1 MASEPDRGWWMLIL
15 RGICAVLF
23 GILAFIWPGITL
35 VYLVLLFG
43 AYALANGVLAIVMAA
58 KTPKGSPGKGL
69 TVVLGLVSIGAAV
82 LTVLYPGITA
92 LSLVFIIGAWAIVSG
107 SFEIAAA
114 VALRKR
120 MSGTWML
127 VISGVLS
134 VIFGVLLFLRPAAGA
149 LSLVWL
155 IGAYAVVFGA
165 LLLVSAIR
173 LKNGLV
179 AMPQPATL

>member
-1 MASEPDRGWWMLIL
+1 MASEPGRGWWMLIL

-35 VYLVLLFG
+35 FSLVLLFG
-43 AYALANGVLAIVMAA
+43 AYALTNGILAIVMAA
-58 KTPKGSPGKGL
+58 KAPRGSSGKVL
-69 TVVLGLVSIGAAV
+69 TVILGLISIGAAV
-82 LTVLYPGITA
+82 VTVLYPGITA
-92 LSLVFIIGAWAIVSG
+92 LSLVFIIGGWAIVSG

-127 VISGVLS
+127 VLSGVLS
-134 VIFGVLLFLRPAAGA
+134 VIFGVLLFLMPAVGA

-155 IGAYAVVFGA
+155 IGSYALVFGV

-173 LKNGLV
+173 LKNALAGI
-179 AMPQPATL
+179 PQPATV

>member
-1 MASEPDRGWWMLIL
+1 MLIL

-23 GILAFIWPGITL
+23 GILAFVWPGITL
-35 VYLVLLFG
+35 VSLVLLFG

-58 KTPKGSPGKGL
+58 KTPRGSPGKGL
-69 TVVLGLVSIGAAV
+69 TVVLGLVSIGAAAI
-82 LTVLYPGITA
+82 TFLYPGITA
-92 LSLVFIIGAWAIVSG
+92 LSLVFIIAAWAIVSG
-107 SFEIAAA
+107 AFEIAAG

-155 IGAYAVVFGA
+155 IGAYALVFGA
-165 LLLVSAIR
+165 LLLASAIR
-173 LKNGLV
+173 LKNALAGV
-179 AMPQPATL
+179 PQPATL